1 MKSFRTELENS
12 VVERDIIELE
22 KKIHKFKNGDL
33 DEDSFR
39 SLRLARGVYGQ
50 RQPGVQM
57 VRIKL
62 PYGKVSS
69 KQLHRMSD
77 VSDEYS
83 TGNLHITTRQ
93 DIQIHYVSLD
103 DTPELWNKLEQDQ
116 ITLREACGNTVRN
129 VTASPFAGIDP
140 KEPFD
145 VTPYAHAFFEYF
157 LRNPICQEMGRKFKV
172 SFSSNEEDQALSFMH
187 DIGFIPK
194 IKKVDNK
201 EIRGFKVLIG
211 GGIGSQPAHAQVA
224 FEFLETDR
232 IIPFSEGLLRVFDRY
247 GERARRAKARF
258 KFLVKDEGLQ
268 NIMDMIDK
276 EQLTLKNKR
285 YPIEIPAKLKITSVD
300 KSKITIPNLE
310 GDKEY
315 KLWKETNTFPQKQ
328 SGYFAIGL
336 KIKTGDLSTEIA
348 RVLADLVRSF
358 AQGEIRLT
366 ISQGIIIPFVEQEL
380 LSFFYSELEKL
391 TLADP
396 GYESILDVTACP
408 GTDTCNL
415 GIASSM
421 GVAKEL
427 ERILHEEY
435 FDLITNQK
443 LNIKISGCMNACG
456 QHSIA
461 NIGFQGMTVKSGK
474 LVAPALQV
482 LLGGGAIGDG
492 KGRFADKLLKIP
504 SKRAPAALRMIL
516 NDYQESAHFGEY
528 FNDYYDRQGKDY
540 FYQLLK
546 GLTNTEN
553 LVQDD
558 FIDWGN
564 DDQYVK
570 AIGVGECAGVV
581 VDLVSTLLEDAK
593 EKLINAEMDLQSE
606 KYADSIYRSYTS
618 LINTAKALLTTTKAK
633 TNTQAAIVRA
643 FDEEFVSNKK
653 IPLKTP
659 FHEVVYQMRNHN
671 PTEQFAQNYLEEA
684 QEFFAKAKQYREH
697 EVTAVTA

>member
-1 MKSFRTELENS
+1 MKSFRTELENP
-12 VVERDIIELE
+12 VVEKDIIELE

-103 DTPELWNKLEQDQ
+103 DTPELWNKLEQDR

-129 VTASPFAGIDP
+129 VTASPFSGIDP

-145 VTPYAHAFFEYF
+145 VIPYAHAFFEYF

-172 SFSSNEEDQALSFMH
+172 SFSSSEEDQALSFIH
-187 DIGFIPK
+187 DLGFIPK
-194 IKKVDNK
+194 IKKENGK

-211 GGIGSQPAHAQVA
+211 GGIGSQPAYAQVA
-224 FEFLETDR
+224 FEFLETDQ
-232 IIPFSEGLLRVFDRY
+232 IIPFSEGALRVFDRH

-258 KFLVKDEGLQ
+258 KFLVKDEGLPR
-268 NIMDMIDK
+268 IMDMIY
-276 EQLTLKNKR
+276 EERLALKNKR
-285 YPIEIPAKLKITSVD
+285 YPIKVPSKPKIVSID
-300 KSKITIPNLE
+300 KSKIEIPDLKGNKNYE
-310 GDKEY
+310 
-315 KLWKETNTFPQKQ
+315 LWKKTNLFPQKQ
-328 SGYFAIGL
+328 SGYFAVGL
-336 KIKTGDLSTEIA
+336 KIKTGDLSTKIA
-348 RVLADLVRSF
+348 RVLADLVQSF

-380 LSFFYSELEKL
+380 LPFFYSELEKL
-391 TLADP
+391 NLADP
-396 GYESILDVTACP
+396 GYDSILDVTACP

-435 FDLITNQK
+435 FDLVANRK

-456 QHSIA
+456 QHAIA

-492 KGRFADKLLKIP
+492 SGRFADKLLKIP

-516 NDYQESAHFGEY
+516 DDYQEHAHPGEY

-553 LVQDD
+553 LTQDD

-618 LINTAKALLTTTKAK
+618 LINTAKALLTTTKSK
-633 TNTQAAIVRA
+633 TNTQSAIVRA
-643 FDEEFVSNKK
+643 FDEEFISNKK
-653 IPLKTP
+653 ILLETS
-659 FHEVVYQMRNHN
+659 FHELVYQIRHKE
-671 PTEQFAQNYLEEA
+671 PTKQFAENYLAKA
-684 QEFFAKAKQYREH
+684 QNFFAKIKEYRNY
-697 EVTAVTA
+697 EVAV